1 MKERKCFECLKV
13 TGSCK
18 TISTVHVVHIYCTLW
33 SMTPV
38 YPSSV
43 DVGPL
48 SSFFTDET
56 GPSKQ
61 RDVNIDAD
69 EEDDLSPEL
78 LLYTNIK

>member
-1 MKERKCFECLKV
+1 
-13 TGSCK
+13 
-18 TISTVHVVHIYCTLW
+18 
-33 SMTPV
+33 MTPV

-43 DVGPL
+43 DGGPL
-48 SSFFTDET
+48 SSFFTEET

-69 EEDDLSPEL
+69 EEDGLSPEL

>member
-1 MKERKCFECLKV
+1 
-13 TGSCK
+13 
-18 TISTVHVVHIYCTLW
+18 
-33 SMTPV
+33 MTPV

-43 DVGPL
+43 DVGAL

-61 RDVNIDAD
+61 RDDNIDAD

-78 LLYTNIK
+78 LLYTNIKQVTMVMTTTTMPPTPWHWRDR